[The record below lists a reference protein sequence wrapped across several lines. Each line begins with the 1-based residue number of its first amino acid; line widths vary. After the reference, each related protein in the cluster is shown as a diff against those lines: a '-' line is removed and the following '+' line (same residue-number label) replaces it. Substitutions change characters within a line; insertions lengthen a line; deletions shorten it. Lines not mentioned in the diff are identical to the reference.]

1 MALDGARLAAS
12 SAPWWAFSDDGA
24 IPILI
29 PIPIS
34 TQTHPQSFRTELRLS
49 FIVWQDSHN

>member
-24 IPILI
+24 IPI

-34 TQTHPQSFRTELRLS
+34 TQTHPQSFQTELRLS